1 MPDALVVSG
10 AAGTG
15 KSTFAVALAGHLGA
29 AVLDLDATYAAVLPL
44 LRPRMDAAERRAALY
59 AGLRDAATPSLAAG
73 TPVLLVAP
81 WTTERR
87 DPDAWAALAAALAS
101 TGGTARLLWV
111 CLDPA
116 TVLHRLRERRL
127 DRDAAKLAA
136 PGRWLEQARPDE
148 PPVIEH
154 VRVDGARPVA
164 VAARRVAARRVA
176 AAFVL
181 ERMGNPPAPPRT
193 VVLPT
198 HLTHPGRGAPAR
210 QAVADG
216 DVGA

>member
-10 AAGTG
+10 SAGTG

-29 AVLDLDATYAAVLPL
+29 AVLDVDAIYAAVLPL
-44 LRPRMDAAERRAALY
+44 LRPELDPATRRAALY
-59 AGLRDAATPSLAAG
+59 AGLCDAAAPTLAVG

-87 DPDAWAALAAALAS
+87 DPTAWAALASTLARA
-101 TGGTARLLWV
+101 GGTARLLWV

-116 TVLHRLRERRL
+116 TVLRRLRERRL

-148 PPVIEH
+148 PPAVEH
-154 VRVDGARPVA
+154 VRVDGSVPAA
-164 VAARRVAARRVA
+164 AEARRVARLLRPSGGHRVSW
-176 AAFVL
+176 
-181 ERMGNPPAPPRT
+181 
-193 VVLPT
+193 
-198 HLTHPGRGAPAR
+198 
-210 QAVADG
+210 D
-216 DVGA
+216 